1 MVEILYLS
9 EKNRIPLDFRD
20 AKNRLRHADNY
31 NVMDLDMDI
40 VGISKTIQGLELH
53 DRLIVATALFLKVPI
68 LTSDEVIKEAGVV
81 SVIWD

>member
-1 MVEILYLS
+1 
-9 EKNRIPLDFRD
+9 
-20 AKNRLRHADNY
+20 
-31 NVMDLDMDI
+31 MDLDMDI